1 MITGVSPTGPG
12 PPRKR
17 GFFFGLYLGY
27 VCFSNRA
34 LMSSS
39 QVLWHGVGR
48 VLRPKADIDKRMISN
63 MAETQKIPWK
73 RLSVEA
79 AAIVVSILLAFA
91 IDAWWDE
98 RQERAEER
106 EVLESL
112 YAEFE
117 ANRDEVASVISFHDR
132 EIRSI
137 ETLMELRQNE
147 ILALPAETVAE
158 MLGSLA
164 IARTFDAVRGSV
176 DALHGSGKLGILRD
190 RELREALTTF
200 VNVVDDAVED
210 AIYLG
215 QSSIKVWNE
224 IVRNG
229 GPWRTKFGDV
239 TAEECAVP
247 LPPSICYFNDAL
259 DFLPVATPQDF
270 LRLRNNAVLMG
281 YVYQNKVYLVFYSGE
296 LRDVQNRIEFVLRL
310 LEENL
315 KSNVN

>member
-1 MITGVSPTGPG
+1 
-12 PPRKR
+12 
-17 GFFFGLYLGY
+17 
-27 VCFSNRA
+27 
-34 LMSSS
+34 MSSS
-39 QVLWHGVGR
+39 PVLWHGVGR

-137 ETLMELRQNE
+137 ETLMELRQDE

-229 GPWRTKFGDV
+229 GPWRSKIGRL
-239 TAEECAVP
+239 TAAECAVP
-247 LPPSICYFNDAL
+247 NSQAMCYINDAL
-259 DFLPVATPQDF
+259 DFLPVATPQDL
-270 LRLRNNAVLMG
+270 LRLRNDAVLMG
-281 YVYQNKVYLVFYSGE
+281 YVYQDKVNVVYYSAE
-296 LRDVQNRIEFVLRL
+296 IRQAEIQIESILRL

-315 KSNVN
+315 KSNVK